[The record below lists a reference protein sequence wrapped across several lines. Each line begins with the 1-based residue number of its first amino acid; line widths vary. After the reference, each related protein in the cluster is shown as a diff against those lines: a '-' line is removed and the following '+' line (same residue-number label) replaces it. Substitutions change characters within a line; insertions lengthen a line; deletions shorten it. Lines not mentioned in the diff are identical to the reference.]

1 MLARIVSIIT
11 PVILII
17 LVGWLYGRKAHP
29 DMAGINRATLDVI
42 APLLVVSAFV
52 SKDFVLADQF
62 VLLACAIAVVLGSG
76 VLAWVVARALRVD
89 PRTFVPPMMF
99 NNCGNM
105 GLPLSVF
112 AFGPAG
118 LAPAVAL
125 FAASNLMHFTIGMK
139 IVNRHASIAQIARNP
154 MVLATV
160 AGVGLS
166 LARPWFALPEPV
178 YQSIKLLGDATV
190 PLMLFALGVR
200 MKDVSLRNWGMG
212 LVGAVACPLTGIA
225 WRCRSHTG
233 ADDGAAA
240 RLAVRLCRAA
250 AGGAEFP
257 GGRPLPA
264 GAGPGGVDRA
274 AWQYRRRAVHAG
286 GSLPGPALSPGLAA
300 AQAAG
305 LLRIACLGRQALTT
319 LSSVSIYGPPIR
331 SMQ

>member
-29 DMAGINRATLDVI
+29 DMAGINRATLEVI
-42 APLLVVSAFV
+42 APLLVVSAFA
-52 SKDFVLADQF
+52 SKDFVLADQL
-62 VLLACAIAVVLGSG
+62 VLLACAVVIVLGSG
-76 VLAWVVARALRVD
+76 VLAWVVARALGAD

-125 FAASNLMHFTIGMK
+125 FAASNLLHFTVGLK
-139 IVNRHASIAQIARNP
+139 IVDRHASMARIARNP

-160 AGVGLS
+160 AGVVLA
-166 LARPWFALPEPV
+166 LARPWFSLPEPV
-178 YQSIKLLGDATV
+178 YESVKMLGDATV

-212 LVGAVACPLTGIA
+212 VMGAVVCPLAGIVVA
-225 WRCRSHTG
+225 
-233 ADDGAAA
+233 
-240 RLAVRLCRAA
+240 LVLVRLVPMSDLQRGLLFVFAA
-250 AGGAEFP
+250 
-257 GGRPLPA
+257 LPPA
-264 GAGPGGVDRA
+264 VLNFLVADRFRQEPDQVA
-274 AWQYRRRAVHAG
+274 SIVLLG
-286 GSLPGPALSPGLAA
+286 NLAA
-300 AQAAG
+300 VLFVPVG
-305 LLRIACLGRQALTT
+305 LYLGLR
-319 LSSVSIYGPPIR
+319 
-331 SMQ
+331 

>member
-1 MLARIVSIIT
+1 MLERIVSIIT

-52 SKDFVLADQF
+52 SKEFVLADQ
-62 VLLACAIAVVLGSG
+62 VALLACAVGVVLGSG
-76 VLAWVVARALRVD
+76 LLALGAARLMGAD

-99 NNCGNM
+99 NNSGNM

-125 FAASNLMHFTIGMK
+125 FAASNLMHFTLGLK
-139 IVNRHASIAQIARNP
+139 IVNRHASLAQISRNP
-154 MVLATV
+154 MVLATI

-166 LARPWFALPEPV
+166 LARPWFALPDPV

-200 MKDVSLRNWGMG
+200 MKDVNLRNWGMG
-212 LVGAVACPLTGIA
+212 LAGAVICPLTGITCA
-225 WRCRSHTG
+225 
-233 ADDGAAA
+233 
-240 RLAVRLCRAA
+240 LA
-250 AGGAEFP
+250 
-257 GGRPLPA
+257 
-264 GAGPGGVDRA
+264 
-274 AWQYRRRAVHAG
+274 
-286 GSLPGPALSPGLAA
+286 LAA
-300 AQAAG
+300 VVPLTELQRG
-305 LLRIACLGRQALTT
+305 LLFVFAALPPAVLNFLVADHFRQEPDQVASIVLLGNIAAVVFVPVGLYLGLR
-319 LSSVSIYGPPIR
+319 
-331 SMQ
+331 

>member
-1 MLARIVSIIT
+1 MFARIVAIIT

-52 SKDFVLADQF
+52 SKDFVLADQL
-62 VLLACAIAVVLGSG
+62 VLLACAIAVVIGSG
-76 VLAWVVARALRVD
+76 VLAWIAARALRVD

-154 MVLATV
+154 MVLATL
-160 AGVGLS
+160 AGVGLA
-166 LARPWFALPEPV
+166 LARPWFALPEPIYESV
-178 YQSIKLLGDATV
+178 KMLGDATV

-212 LVGAVACPLTGIA
+212 VMGAVVCPLAG
-225 WRCRSHTG
+225 
-233 ADDGAAA
+233 
-240 RLAVRLCRAA
+240 LAVAVVLVRLVPMSELQRGLLFVFAA
-250 AGGAEFP
+250 
-257 GGRPLPA
+257 LPPA
-264 GAGPGGVDRA
+264 VLNFLVADRFRQEPDQVA
-274 AWQYRRRAVHAG
+274 SIVLLG
-286 GSLPGPALSPGLAA
+286 NLAA
-300 AQAAG
+300 VLFVPVG
-305 LLRIACLGRQALTT
+305 LYLGLR
-319 LSSVSIYGPPIR
+319 
-331 SMQ
+331 

>member
-1 MLARIVSIIT
+1 MLERIVTIIT

-52 SKDFVLADQF
+52 SKDFVLADQL
-62 VLLACAIAVVLGSG
+62 VLLGCAVAVVLGSG
-76 VLAWVVARALRVD
+76 VLAWALARLLKAD

-139 IVNRHASIAQIARNP
+139 IVNRHASMAQIARNP

-160 AGVGLS
+160 AGVALA
-166 LARPWFALPEPV
+166 LARPWFTLPDPV
-178 YQSIKLLGDATV
+178 YQSVKLLGDATV

-225 WRCRSHTG
+225 V
-233 ADDGAAA
+233 ALL
-240 RLAVRLCRAA
+240 LAQWV
-250 AGGAEFP
+250 
-257 GGRPLPA
+257 PLTELQ
-264 GAGPGGVDRA
+264 R
-274 AWQYRRRAVHAG
+274 
-286 GSLPGPALSPGLAA
+286 
-300 AQAAG
+300 G
-305 LLRIACLGRQALTT
+305 LLFVFAALPPAVLNFLVADHFRQEPDQVASIVLLGNIAAVVFVPVGLYLGLR
-319 LSSVSIYGPPIR
+319 
-331 SMQ
+331 